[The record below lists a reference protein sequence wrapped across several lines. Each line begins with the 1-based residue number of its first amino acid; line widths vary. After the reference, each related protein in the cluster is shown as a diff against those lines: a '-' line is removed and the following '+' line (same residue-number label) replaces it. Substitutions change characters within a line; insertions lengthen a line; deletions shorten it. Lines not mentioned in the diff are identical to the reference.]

1 MMILPV
7 HERDRLLTC
16 VTTGYFTGMQAF
28 EAEAEAI
35 VLFDEYYLVKNATFN
50 GKSKIIPSRYF
61 DETDDP

>member
-16 VTTGYFTGMQAF
+16 VTTGYFTGIQAF

-35 VLFDEYYLVKNATFN
+35 VLFDEYGLKCHFSLKMVS
-50 GKSKIIPSRYF
+50 GKSKIIL
-61 DETDDP
+61 DILM

>member
-35 VLFDEYYLVKNATFN
+35 V
-50 GKSKIIPSRYF
+50 
-61 DETDDP
+61 

>member
-35 VLFDEYYLVKNATFN
+35 VLFDESLVKNATF
-50 GKSKIIPSRYF
+50 R
-61 DETDDP
+61 